1 MSDPLSVYLDGL
13 LVTLFRGGDGKLVV
27 DITSDD
33 MNEPGKDMHEN
44 GSPNIRININEQ
56 KIEIL
61 PDGSLKE
68 GS

>member
-27 DITSDD
+27 DITSSD
-33 MNEPGKDMHEN
+33 MNEPGKDMYEN
-44 GSPNIRININEQ
+44 GVPNIRININEQ

-68 GS
+68 D